1 MAPPFIPTTYG
12 SLPRFGS
19 HNVVLDL
26 GFRPC
31 QLWGRLWE
39 GFACQHTLEP
49 VTAYR
54 TTRSRPSPRRECTTT
69 ARDYICSLPHQ
80 EANPGFIGLPRTS
93 ALGRWGSV
101 PIRQTGVRRELAE
114 AALAHVVG
122 NKTEAAY
129 NRTALVEQRR
139 PIMEAWT
146 AFIYGRDLRA
156 VG

>member
-1 MAPPFIPTTYG
+1 MG
-12 SLPRFGS
+12 S
-19 HNVVLDL
+19 
-26 GFRPC
+26 
-31 QLWGRLWE
+31 GRL
-39 GFACQHTLEP
+39 FPVSDTAMRRLACQIAGKRVTLHSF
-49 VTAYR
+49 
-54 TTRSRPSPRRECTTT
+54 RSSF
-69 ARDYICSLPHQ
+69 RDWCS
-80 EANPGFIGLPRTS
+80 E
-93 ALGRWGSV
+93 
-101 PIRQTGVRRELAE
+101 TGVRRELAE